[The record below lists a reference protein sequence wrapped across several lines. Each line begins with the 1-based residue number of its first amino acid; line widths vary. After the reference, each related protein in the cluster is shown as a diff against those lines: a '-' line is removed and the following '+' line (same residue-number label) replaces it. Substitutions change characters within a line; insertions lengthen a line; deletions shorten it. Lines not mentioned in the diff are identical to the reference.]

1 MARRCHPRRDRVT
14 HAGWQGLIVRL
25 GQSGGDKE
33 QMEWLAADVEPLT
46 CPRPALARL
55 PARLHPPPAH
65 PHPSRAEGVDVR
77 AVGAMQPP
85 SGPSGGDAEARRW
98 GLVNASAAAPSL
110 FSRTDGEGL
119 PVPEKEAG
127 DRKVLISVDGAEPRA
142 QH

>member
-1 MARRCHPRRDRVT
+1 MVGSRCRAPN
-14 HAGWQGLIVRL
+14 L
-25 GQSGGDKE
+25 
-33 QMEWLAADVEPLT
+33 PPP
-46 CPRPALARL
+46 CPRP
-55 PARLHPPPAH
+55 PARPPA

-85 SGPSGGDAEARRW
+85 SGPSGGDAEARRR

-110 FSRTDGEGL
+110 FCRTDGEGL

-142 QH
+142 QR

>member
-55 PARLHPPPAH
+55 PARLHPPPQLTPIPRGQKGWMCAPWGQCNRRAARLEVMPRRGAGGLLMRARRH
-65 PHPSRAEGVDVR
+65 HPSSAGLTVR
-77 AVGAMQPP
+77 ACLC
-85 SGPSGGDAEARRW
+85 RRKRQ
-98 GLVNASAAAPSL
+98 VTVRS
-110 FSRTDGEGL
+110 
-119 PVPEKEAG
+119 
-127 DRKVLISVDGAEPRA
+127 
-142 QH
+142 